1 MEKAETWQPEL
12 PFVEREPLTASC
24 WEKALSERL
33 GRKVQVTY
41 NRARTMPVQ
50 VQWRGGLRT
59 CAQVRLHEIFRS
71 APDEVVEAMASW
83 IRVGK
88 RARRRCDVLDVWL
101 ARKLAQLPPR
111 RPRRAMLRTVG
122 DNHDLGDLVEG
133 LYREEFA
140 RDFSEQRPRPQ
151 ITWGRRSRSRNRHS
165 IQLGSFDS
173 ESRVVRVHPVLDRKD
188 VPSWYVRVIL
198 FHELLHATLTS
209 EKRDGGRCLHH
220 DPEFRRRERAYGDHP
235 RAVAWEKKNLGR
247 LIRLARKKPGD
258 CGLRPVAGE
267 DASRRRAAR
276 SRSG

>member
-1 MEKAETWQPEL
+1 MEEAETWQPEL
-12 PFVEREPLTASC
+12 PFAEREPLTVSC

-33 GRKVQVTY
+33 GRKVKVTY

-59 CAQVRLHEIFRS
+59 WAQVRLHEMFRS

-88 RARRRCDVLDVWL
+88 RARRGCKVLDRWL
-101 ARKLAQLPPR
+101 ERKLAQLPPK
-111 RPRRAMLRTVG
+111 RPRKAMLRTVG
-122 DNHDLGDLVEG
+122 DNHDLGDLAEG
-133 LYREEFA
+133 LCREEFA
-140 RDFSEQRPRPQ
+140 SDFSAERPRPQ

-165 IQLGSFDS
+165 IQLGSFDP

-198 FHELLHATLTS
+198 FHELLHATLPS

-220 DPEFRRRERAYGDHP
+220 GPEFRRRERAYGNHP
-235 RAVAWEKKNLGR
+235 RAVEWEKKNLSR
-247 LIRLARKKPGD
+247 LIRLARAKPGK
-258 CGLRPVAGE
+258 
-267 DASRRRAAR
+267 
-276 SRSG
+276 